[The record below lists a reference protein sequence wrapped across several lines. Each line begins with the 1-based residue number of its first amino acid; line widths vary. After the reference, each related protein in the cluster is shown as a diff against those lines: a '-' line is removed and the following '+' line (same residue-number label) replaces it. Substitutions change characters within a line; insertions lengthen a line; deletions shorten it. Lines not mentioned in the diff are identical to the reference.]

1 MNIEKI
7 YENFALTTSGY
18 ADFRGRANE
27 VISELIASAPTL
39 SMLVPQTGIKAGSST
54 DLNILT
60 TDVTWSSADCL
71 STETGDNTV
80 LAPRNIS
87 VVRLTDREL
96 LCLDKLD
103 AKVPQLVAAGAR
115 NEELSFSEAFINL
128 KVAAN
133 AKELEKLA
141 WKGNVAAGSGNFALT
156 DGFLKIADGET
167 GALAYYATGTTAV
180 LADIVAK
187 VRVALDN
194 RTDEMRENGSTLFL
208 SSAYAS
214 LLSQAL
220 VDANLFNYGQ
230 VSENENGVMEFN
242 FPGTNVKIKGTY
254 GLSSNNS
261 MFLTIEGNLRY
272 GTDLENDKE
281 NVELFFDKYHK
292 QMVSDLVFAAGFQYE
307 FPSQVVYIKTIA

>member
-1 MNIEKI
+1 MKENKI
-7 YENFALTTSGY
+7 YEKFALTTSGY
-18 ADFRGRANE
+18 ADFEGRSTE
-27 VISELIASAPTL
+27 VISNLIASAPTL
-39 SMLVPQTGIKAGSST
+39 AMLIPQTGIKAGSST

-60 TDVTWSSADCL
+60 TNVTWSAGDCVA
-71 STETGDNTV
+71 TETGDNTV

-115 NEELSFSEAFINL
+115 NEEMSFSEAFINL

-141 WKGNVAAGSGNFALT
+141 WRGNVAAGSANLALT

-167 GALAYYATGTTAV
+167 GALAYYATGSTAV

-187 VRVALDN
+187 TRELINN
-194 RTDEMRENGSTLFL
+194 RTDLMREDGSVLFM
-208 SSAYAS
+208 SSAYVS

-230 VSENENGVMEFN
+230 VSENENGLMEFN

-292 QMVSDLVFAAGFQYE
+292 QLVSDLVFAAGFQYE
-307 FPSQVVYIKTIA
+307 LPSQVVYVKTI